1 MCHPAVA
8 SILSCCLESLPLGI
22 CFHHLKVFSTWMDA
36 LGLRVKLTPGNFVY
50 DVWTTQASPEACLLG
65 GWPITVASQMP
76 ALFKSFSSTEI
87 HQFCLFAINF
97 LAECGLALKLD
108 LYETVFT
115 RWELFAEFKQFSP
128 CRQFN
133 CYHLVQITAKFD
145 N

>member
-1 MCHPAVA
+1 MMTCN
-8 SILSCCLESLPLGI
+8 CGES
-22 CFHHLKVFSTWMDA
+22 DA
-36 LGLRVKLTPGNFVY
+36 RPV
-50 DVWTTQASPEACLLG
+50 QAFLIHSLNTF
-65 GWPITVASQMP
+65 WR
-76 ALFKSFSSTEI
+76 EI

-108 LYETVFT
+108 FYETAFT
-115 RWELFAEFKQFSP
+115 QWELFTEFKQFSL